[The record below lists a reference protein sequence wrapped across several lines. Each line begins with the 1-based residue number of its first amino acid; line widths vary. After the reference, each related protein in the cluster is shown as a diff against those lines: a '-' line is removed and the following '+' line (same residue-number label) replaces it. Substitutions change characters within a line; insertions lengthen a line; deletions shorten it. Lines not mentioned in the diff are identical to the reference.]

1 MAEQLVGILGISQ
14 SQAAGLLEITGGN
27 VCRTPLPTP
36 PPPWHTI
43 PKNTHPPT
51 HTQVQE
57 AMNLYL
63 STQNSPA
70 GGGAPN
76 AAAAAAAAAPAPVPA
91 PAMPSSSTPDAPA
104 PVDEATPPAEPTP
117 PSAGY
122 EVKPGGKQI
131 RVRVMSPTGQVDIA
145 VDNHTPLGLFKET
158 LHKEHGVEIEPAQIK
173 IMCGF
178 PPKALP
184 NTPAATLAELGLVR
198 SDKITVSKDEE
209 VQMVQGHTNGRYIP
223 PTDKNR
229 SFTRREMPADNS
241 CLFHACNYVLRGKER
256 GSAVEARAQIAE
268 IVRGNP
274 ATYNTVFLEQPNE
287 SYARWIQ
294 NKDVWGGAIELS
306 IMSALHKVEICALD
320 VQTKRMYRYGEAED
334 YTCRAFVLYSG
345 RHYDAMA
352 LAEYGGAP
360 DAKDQVL
367 FNKTDQTVFKKAQ
380 DFIDGEHAKF
390 LSNAN

>member
-27 VCRTPLPTP
+27 V
-36 PPPWHTI
+36 
-43 PKNTHPPT
+43 
-51 HTQVQE
+51 QE

-76 AAAAAAAAAPAPVPA
+76 PAAATAAAPAPVPA

-104 PVDEATPPAEPTP
+104 PVDAPVDAAPAAAAPAEPTP

-131 RVRVMSPTGQVDIA
+131 RVRVMSPSGQVDIA